1 MRLLLL
7 SVLLGASLSS
17 LAARPPGYRAPHRYL
32 TPSNQPY
39 HRQPLRVNF
48 GLNTTYYNGDVASS
62 SAGNTYKIGYGIGL
76 AQTLSPRLTLA
87 IDLSSV
93 RMAAKDA
100 FPERG
105 FSFSSRNTLLTGLL
119 RYNIF
124 ADKSLLIG
132 PEHQEMPVL
141 LFVSAG
147 VGALR
152 YNPSPGQYGFPLA
165 PEAGYTTFTGLAAV
179 LPVGGGVTLRASPHL
194 AFTAEALYFFTSSD
208 MLDGISQRGN
218 PDSKDSFATA
228 TIKIEYSLFKP
239 HPKPLVHND

>member
-7 SVLLGASLSS
+7 SALLGASLSA

-132 PEHQEMPVL
+132 PEHKEMPVL

-152 YNPSPGQYGFPLA
+152 YDPSPGQYGFPLA

-179 LPVGGGVTLRASPHL
+179 LPVGAASRCARLHTWPLRPRRCISSPAAICSMASASAAIPIL
-194 AFTAEALYFFTSSD
+194 RTALPR
-208 MLDGISQRGN
+208 L
-218 PDSKDSFATA
+218 
-228 TIKIEYSLFKP
+228 
-239 HPKPLVHND
+239 PLK